1 VKEFSDQEYER
12 ARKKYES
19 SNANYQNFLAQLKK
33 QNEEVTENIEKL
45 ESKLKNGWQRS
56 VIF

>member
-1 VKEFSDQEYER
+1 MKEFSDQEYER